1 MSVIKN
7 VTVINF
13 CMLDISD
20 LKKGTIFLWRDDPY
34 EVLKA
39 SHSKM
44 ANEEA
49 VLQVK
54 IKNIR
59 TKNLITTSFKHSDKF
74 EEADISR
81 EKVKFVY
88 SHKGE
93 HIFSAIDNPGARF
106 PLKDEEIGDK
116 SKFLKPNS
124 EVEVVK
130 FEDKV
135 INIILPI
142 KLDLKVKEAPP
153 GIRGDTAQGGKKTV
167 ILETGAE
174 VQAPLFI
181 EEGDVIRVNT
191 ETGEYVERISKA

>member
-93 HIFSAIDNPGARF
+93 YIFSAIDNPGARF
-106 PLKDEEIGDK
+106 SLKDEEIGDK